1 MKNCKLVLAMALG
14 AAACATS
21 QVPVEVSAA
30 RSDEILLRVS
40 TCATGGQCESGG
52 LSGIHRGLLVFA
64 DADSLVMTDV
74 KESKR
79 VTIRPDSGVVVEMYR
94 GQVRSA
100 AATVEGAASGALN
113 GAVAGAGEGL
123 LVGGLSKILGFDVDV
138 ASSIKTGLIGGTAA
152 GVLNGA
158 NAAIAEGK
166 AVWERVTMLELRQQV
181 CRCPNPDAPLD
192 SRQQR
197 LIPED

>member
-1 MKNCKLVLAMALG
+1 
-14 AAACATS
+14 
-21 QVPVEVSAA
+21 
-30 RSDEILLRVS
+30 
-40 TCATGGQCESGG
+40 
-52 LSGIHRGLLVFA
+52 LVFA

-100 AATVEGAASGALN
+100 TATVEGAASGALN

>member
-1 MKNCKLVLAMALG
+1 MKNCKLALAMALG
-14 AAACATS
+14 AGACATS

-40 TCATGGQCESGG
+40 ACATGGPCGSGG
-52 LSGIHRGLLVFA
+52 LSGSHRGLLVFA

-74 KESKR
+74 TRSSR

-100 AATVEGAASGALN
+100 TATVEGGVSGVLK

-123 LVGGLSKILGFDVDV
+123 LAAGLSQILGFDADV
-138 ASSIKTGLIGGTAA
+138 ATSIKAGLIVGAAA
-152 GVLNGA
+152 GVLHGA
-158 NAAIAEGK
+158 NAAMAEGK
-166 AVWERVTMLELRQQV
+166 AVWERVTLRELRQV
-181 CRCPNPDAPLD
+181 LCRCPNPDARWD
-192 SRQQR
+192 SRQQ
-197 LIPED
+197 P